1 MNAFSGGSPK
11 LSQSSSSK
19 IGNNRNNVQPKVTA
33 AWFAFLIWDTYGV
46 RRFFV
51 VYFVGDSVAPG
62 TNDRP
67 RSGRAK
73 SVGIATHPDFVSV
86 FYIFI

>member
-1 MNAFSGGSPK
+1 MSVVF
-11 LSQSSSSK
+11 
-19 IGNNRNNVQPKVTA
+19 
-33 AWFAFLIWDTYGV
+33 
-46 RRFFV
+46 FFV

-67 RSGRAK
+67 RSGRNK

>member
-1 MNAFSGGSPK
+1 MSVVF
-11 LSQSSSSK
+11 
-19 IGNNRNNVQPKVTA
+19 
-33 AWFAFLIWDTYGV
+33 
-46 RRFFV
+46 FFV